1 MTDLIAALKT
11 AAPGLDAD
19 HWGPALTAGFAKYG
33 FNTNKRIAAAIG
45 QFMQEAGPTFHE
57 VEESLYY
64 THPERIRAVF
74 PREFPT
80 VASAVPYARNPEK
93 LADRVYANRNGN
105 GDEAS
110 GDGYLFRGRGLIQ
123 VTGRTEYTAFA
134 QTIGQAPA
142 DAANYCVTD
151 AGAAMSG
158 CWYLES
164 NGCLPLADAWEI
176 DAITRKV
183 NGSAMLGASQ
193 RRAYSSKML
202 AALSD

>member
-1 MTDLIAALKT
+1 MTNLIDALKT

-19 HWGPALTAGFAKYG
+19 TWGPALTAAFAKYG
-33 FNTNKRIAAAIG
+33 LNTNKRMAAAMG
-45 QFMQEAGPTFHE
+45 QFMQEAGATFHE

-80 VASAVPYARNPEK
+80 VASAVAYARNPEA
-93 LADRVYANRNGN
+93 LANRVYAGRNGN

-134 QTIGQAPA
+134 ATIGQSPT

-151 AGAAMSG
+151 TGAAMSG
-158 CWYLES
+158 CWYLEA
-164 NGCLPLADAWEI
+164 NGCLPLADAWDI

-183 NGSAMLGASQ
+183 NGTAMLGAAQ
-193 RRAYSSKML
+193 RHAYSSKML